1 MAKTWKA
8 VSLKG
13 LALAGLLPILGG
25 CGFTPLYAEPG
36 LVGDLRAIEV
46 STPQTRTGALLREEL
61 EDALAVRH
69 DAPAR
74 YRLDVQIADRRRA
87 RGLQPDDTPT
97 RYELRLDVTYT
108 LTEAPSGREILKK
121 TKPLFITSDATDQP
135 YAGIAA
141 QQDAEQRAASEA
153 AELIKTDVA
162 LALRRP

>member
-1 MAKTWKA
+1 MTKTW
-8 VSLKG
+8 KG
-13 LALAGLLPILGG
+13 LALGALLPLLGG

-36 LVGDLRAIEV
+36 LVPDLRAIEV
-46 STPQTRTGALLREEL
+46 HTPQGRTGALLREEL

-69 DAPAR
+69 DTPAR
-74 YRLDVQIADRRRA
+74 YRLDVQIVDRRRP

-108 LTEAPSGREILKK
+108 LTEVPGGREILKR
-121 TKPLFITSDATDQP
+121 TKPVFVSADATDQP

-141 QQDAEQRAASEA
+141 QQDSEQRAASEA
-153 AELIKTDVA
+153 ADLIKTDVA